1 ASRRRASPPR
11 LSAECAMS
19 DTEVKIVDA
28 SAVAAIMFDEPEADD
43 MTRRLRGA
51 ILVAPALL
59 QFELVNACVTKLRR
73 YPDLQT
79 TILEAF
85 AIQGGLMIETAEV
98 DHAGVLVLVEQFR
111 LTGYDASYLWLA
123 QRLGGELV
131 TLDRPLGRAAAAL
144 GLRPPAG
151 AGPGLN

>member
-1 ASRRRASPPR
+1 
-11 LSAECAMS
+11 MN
-19 DTEVKIVDA
+19 DMEVKIVDA
-28 SAVAAIMFDEPEADD
+28 SAIAAIMFDEPEADD

-73 YPDLQT
+73 YPALRD
-79 TILEAF
+79 TILQAF
-85 AIQGGLMIETAEV
+85 AVQGGLTIETAEV
-98 DHAGVLVLVEQFR
+98 DHAATLVLAEQLR

-123 QRLGGELV
+123 QRLSSELV

-144 GLRPPAG
+144 GLGEAP
-151 AGPGLN
+151 